1 MMDDPTSRAP
11 LSAAVLTVGGIGAAF
26 AAASCCGLPF
36 VLASTGI
43 GFAWL
48 TGLAILSTPYRPFLL
63 VGAAVCLVGGA
74 VLLWRAQR
82 RARTCGVRRPAARNA
97 IIAGLAVGAVL
108 FYLGYAYA

>member
-1 MMDDPTSRAP
+1 MDDPTSRAS
-11 LSAAVLTVGGIGAAF
+11 LSAAFMTVGGIGAAF

-36 VLASTGI
+36 PLASTGI

-48 TGLAILSTPYRPFLL
+48 TGLAIFSAPYRPILL
-63 VGAAVCLVGGA
+63 IGAGVCLAAGAA
-74 VLLWRAQR
+74 LLWRAHR
-82 RARTCGVRRPAARNA
+82 HARACGVRRPAARNA